1 MGSRWIIDVATGRK
15 QASKYVTKVGRF
27 LRKHRIDELPQI
39 INVLSGEMSLIGP
52 RPERPG
58 IDLML
63 SRKIK
68 NYSLRLCVKP
78 GITGW
83 AQVNYGYT
91 RTIEETMKK
100 LSYDF
105 FYIDRESLLLDLFI
119 IGKTTWRIIKPIQSM
134 SRNDSVSAKSKTDY
148 VPKVYQTKKTAR
160 SIQVSK

>member
-1 MGSRWIIDVATGRK
+1 
-15 QASKYVTKVGRF
+15 
-27 LRKHRIDELPQI
+27 
-39 INVLSGEMSLIGP
+39 
-52 RPERPG
+52 
-58 IDLML
+58 ML

-119 IGKTTWRIIKPIQSM
+119 IAKTTWRIIKPIQTM
-134 SRNDSVSAKSKTDY
+134 SRNKSASDTSKMAYLPKAYKTKNTAKSFE
-148 VPKVYQTKKTAR
+148 
-160 SIQVSK
+160 ISK

>member
-1 MGSRWIIDVATGRK
+1 
-15 QASKYVTKVGRF
+15 
-27 LRKHRIDELPQI
+27 
-39 INVLSGEMSLIGP
+39 MSLIGP

-119 IGKTTWRIIKPIQSM
+119 IAKTTWRIIKPILTI
-134 SRNDSVSAKSKTDY
+134 SRNDSASMASRTDY
-148 VPKVYQTKKTAR
+148 LTKVYQTKKTAN
-160 SIQVSK
+160 SLKVSK